1 MANSVQE
8 IGTSGIYEVIPA
20 PGDDTLGLFLNTNF
34 VQIVALFNAI
44 PSQVNADWN
53 ASSGLAQILHKPTLG
68 TAASHAVTDF
78 DAAGAAA
85 TAQAAAE
92 AASVPYSGAHDDV
105 DLNGYALGGIGALS
119 AIDLTAQSLQSGAA
133 NNGVIQCFN
142 ADDAAGDVG
151 LFSIDAAGY
160 YGVQITPQSIE
171 SGSWSG
177 TVFSC
182 GGNPSGLSLNLYS
195 SDPITIGINGSVI
208 TIGGGSLTTNHLT
221 IDSTGICTDVPPML
235 HGFTTQ
241 MPPPLPPSCTVQS
254 GSGLSAGNY
263 RYVATMI
270 QYYPG
275 NGQGETPPSA
285 ASSTL
290 TTTSGNEQIAVTL
303 PALPPGLDAYNI
315 YRTKHGGSG
324 TYYLVASSLSPGTY
338 VDSTPDSSLVTPVSS
353 ANTTGAGQITGS
365 MSPTGGPRLVNFSVS
380 GTATLLVPFNGPAYK
395 RVMLYVTSG

>member
-1 MANSVQE
+1 
-8 IGTSGIYEVIPA
+8 
-20 PGDDTLGLFLNTNF
+20 
-34 VQIVALFNAI
+34 
-44 PSQVNADWN
+44 
-53 ASSGLAQILHKPTLG
+53 
-68 TAASHAVTDF
+68 
-78 DAAGAAA
+78 
-85 TAQAAAE
+85 
-92 AASVPYSGAHDDV
+92 
-105 DLNGYALGGIGALS
+105 
-119 AIDLTAQSLQSGAA
+119 
-133 NNGVIQCFN
+133 
-142 ADDAAGDVG
+142 
-151 LFSIDAAGY
+151 
-160 YGVQITPQSIE
+160 
-171 SGSWSG
+171 
-177 TVFSC
+177 
-182 GGNPSGLSLNLYS
+182 
-195 SDPITIGINGSVI
+195 
-208 TIGGGSLTTNHLT
+208 
-221 IDSTGICTDVPPML
+221 ML

-395 RVMLYVTSG
+395 RVMLYVTSGSGTATFNYYGSPTFTTIAKVTYIDSGITVVVTLTTVVVTGTGTSGIVIIEGY